1 MKSLRLWIKRWRYRL
16 DNWFSN
22 GPTGPVLGLGA
33 LSLVIVAA
41 STIFLVRTGLAPE
54 GEGGYNLLEAFWTS
68 LVRIIGG
75 GGIGLRGTPWG
86 FRLLMFCITLA
97 SIFVVSLLIGTLT
110 NTISG
115 RILELRKGRSEVMES
130 DHIII
135 LGWNSQVFSIVSEL
149 AAANESRKGACIAVM
164 AQQDKTF
171 MEDRLRQKLGKNV
184 RTRIVCR
191 TGNPMEPDDLKIINL
206 NASRAI
212 VVLSP
217 ESENPDA
224 DVIKTVLAI
233 TNQSNRRSQPFQIVA
248 GIRDPK
254 NMEVA
259 RVAGR
264 HEVEWINVGNMVARV
279 IAQTSRQCGLSVV
292 ISDLL
297 NFGGSEIYF
306 HEDQQLVGKR
316 FGDVLSMYEHDSVLG
331 LVSADGQ
338 PHLNPAQDRLIQPGD
353 RAIVIAS
360 DDNTTR
366 VTSTTPVLA
375 QESAVSLDPL
385 PQAKPVRTLLL
396 GWNWRAPIVLAQ
408 LDHYVCS
415 GSEVVVMSDQKG
427 LKTALESVRTELKN
441 QKVSLRRGD
450 ITDRATLEAQGL
462 EKFNHIILLS
472 QSETVLPQQ
481 ADARSLITL
490 LHLRDLA
497 DVRMHRYTITSEMMD
512 DRNRKLAMVT
522 RADDFIVSERL
533 VSLMMAQV
541 AENRA
546 VNRVFAD
553 LLDAHGSEIY
563 LKPAASFVKLGQPVN
578 FYTVVESARRRGEI
592 AFGYRLGA
600 FSRDPQNN
608 FGIVLNPRKNDT
620 VSFGDRDRVIV
631 LSAQ

>member
-1 MKSLRLWIKRWRYRL
+1 MKKLQLWIKRWRYRM
-16 DNWFSN
+16 DTWFST

-41 STIFLVRTGLAPE
+41 STAFLVLTGLAPE
-54 GEGGYNLLEAFWTS
+54 GEPGYNLLEAFWTS
-68 LVRIIGG
+68 LVRVIGG

-86 FRLLMFCITLA
+86 FRLLMFGITLA

-115 RILELRKGRSEVMES
+115 RIQELRKGRSEVMET
-130 DHIII
+130 DHVVI
-135 LGWNSQVFSIVSEL
+135 LGWTGQIFSVVSEL
-149 AAANESRKGACIAVM
+149 VTANDNRKNSCIAIM
-164 AQQDKTF
+164 ASQDKTF
-171 MEDRLRQKLGKNV
+171 MEDRLRQKLGKNI

-191 TGNPMEPDDLKIINL
+191 TGNPMETDDLKIINL

-217 ESENPDA
+217 ESESPDA

-233 TNQSNRRSQPFQIVA
+233 TNHPNRRSKPYQIVA
-248 GIRDPK
+248 CIRDPK
-254 NMEVA
+254 NMDVA

-264 HEVEWINVGNMVARV
+264 HEVEWINVGSMVARI

-292 ISDLL
+292 FSDLL

-331 LVSADGQ
+331 VVGADGQ

-353 RAIVIAS
+353 RAIVIS
-360 DDNTTR
+360 KDDNTPR
-366 VTSTTPVLA
+366 ITSTTPVPA
-375 QESAVSLDPL
+375 QESVISQEAP
-385 PQAKPVRTLLL
+385 PQQKPVRTLLL
-396 GWNWRAPIVLAQ
+396 GWNWRAPMVLAQ
-408 LDHYVCS
+408 LDYYVCQ

-427 LKTALESVRTELKN
+427 LKTALANSHLNLKN
-441 QKVSLRRGD
+441 QKVTLRRGD
-450 ITDRATLEAQGL
+450 TTDRATLQAQGL

-472 QSETVLPQQ
+472 QADTVLPQQ
-481 ADARSLITL
+481 ADARTLITL

-497 DVRMHRYTITSEMMD
+497 DAHLHRYTITSEMMD

-522 RADDFIVSERL
+522 RADDFIVTDRL
-533 VSLMMAQV
+533 VSLMMTQV
-541 AENRA
+541 VENSA
-546 VNRVFAD
+546 LNRVFAD

-563 LKPAASFVKLGQPVN
+563 LKPVSSYVRLGQPVN
-578 FYTVVESARRRGEI
+578 FYTVVEAARRRGEV

-600 FSRDPQNN
+600 FARDPQNTY
-608 FGIVLNPRKNDT
+608 GVVLNPRKNET
-620 VSFGDRDRVIV
+620 VSFSDRDRVIV
-631 LSAQ
+631 LSTQ